1 MVQRAFIDLNEDTTF
16 DPDHIFN
23 PLEIE
28 IQNLTVEIMELTER
42 ISNIE
47 TLLVK
52 IHDSLLSAT

>member
-1 MVQRAFIDLNEDTTF
+1 MTQRAFIDLNENTTF
-16 DPDHIFN
+16 NPDHPFN